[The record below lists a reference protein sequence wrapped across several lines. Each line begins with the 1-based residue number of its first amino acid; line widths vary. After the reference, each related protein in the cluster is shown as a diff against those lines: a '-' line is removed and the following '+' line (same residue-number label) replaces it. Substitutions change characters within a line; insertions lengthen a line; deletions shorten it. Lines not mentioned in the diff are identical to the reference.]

1 MKGVLLS
8 VLQNPVLFT
17 NAVIKLEVII
27 YRVFVLVYL
36 NAIKDKQ
43 VKPIETIN
51 LVVVFWVFFF
61 LEASI

>member
-17 NAVIKLEVII
+17 NAVIKLEVNI

-36 NAIKDKQ
+36 NAKLRIGR
-43 VKPIETIN
+43 
-51 LVVVFWVFFF
+51 
-61 LEASI
+61 